1 MQSNAEKSG
10 RRWRGSRRNDLIA
23 EPREPVEPPHRAAK
37 SDSLSDSY
45 TPERTWTKMNSIEQV
60 NVFTRAQERVDA
72 ALQRPTPPQE
82 HVCTPMWYSTLIL
95 ALCTPAPLQLA
106 SQDSWTHEQTPQGMV
121 WQRIWQ
127 YIALTSTFRRLANSV
142 VHFLVERPQALHNEP
157 MDGLLAWWAMIS
169 GRRTTFDHK
178 HDRLIGATSRNEQT
192 SPGRCPGLDP
202 GAASWTS

>member
-1 MQSNAEKSG
+1 MTWLRSLESQLSPPIG
-10 RRWRGSRRNDLIA
+10 RRNLTAYLTATRLNARERRWTPLNKSMCSHEHRSGLMLLCNDL
-23 EPREPVEPPHRAAK
+23 HR
-37 SDSLSDSY
+37 
-45 TPERTWTKMNSIEQV
+45 R
-60 NVFTRAQERVDA
+60 R
-72 ALQRPTPPQE
+72 E